1 MSIDFLKGINRYS
14 IYIEYLLISL
24 RKSIYLEY
32 LLISLRKS
40 IDIQYNAHR
49 MSPDLTK
56 SLVRRPRPAREAGK
70 DVDMVTKT

>member
-1 MSIDFLKGINRYS
+1 MEVNRYS
-14 IYIEYLLISL
+14 IYIF
-24 RKSIYLEY
+24 IYIEY

-56 SLVRRPRPAREAGK
+56 SLVRRPGPAREAGK
-70 DVDMVTKT
+70 DVNMITKT